1 VKLILTEDV
10 PNLGS
15 LGDTIDVKSG
25 YGRNYLL
32 PKGIAL
38 LATGRVSKEL
48 QHRIQHLNK
57 LREGKIELAHE
68 QAEKLKTVKIE
79 VVRKSGPGGRLYG
92 SVTNR
97 DLKELLKE
105 KEFDV
110 ERRSIQ
116 LNSPIRNIGLHEFTV
131 RVHSEVSVNMQIK
144 VTGDSDESAVQTAAV
159 DEPKD
164 KNTDEKIVDSEELE
178 KLEKLEELE
187 ELEEFERLEEFEGLE
202 ELDKLEELE
211 EH

>member
-1 VKLILTEDV
+1 MKLILTEDV

-57 LREGKIELAHE
+57 LREGKIELANE
-68 QAEKLKTVKIE
+68 QAEKLKTVKLE
-79 VVRKSGPGGRLYG
+79 VVRKSGPGGRLFG

-110 ERRSIQ
+110 ERRSIL

-131 RVHSEVSVNMQIK
+131 RVHSEVSVNIQIK
-144 VTGDSDESAVQTAAV
+144 VTGDSDESAVKTVAV

-164 KNTDEKIVDSEELE
+164 KNADEKNVDSEELE
-178 KLEKLEELE
+178 KLEELE
-187 ELEEFERLEEFEGLE
+187 GLEGLE
-202 ELDKLEELE
+202 EHETDE
-211 EH
+211 

>member
-1 VKLILTEDV
+1 MKLILTEDV

-79 VVRKSGPGGRLYG
+79 VVRKSGPGGRLFG
-92 SVTNR
+92 SVTSR

-105 KEFDV
+105 KDFDV
-110 ERRSIQ
+110 ERRTIQ
-116 LNSPIRNIGLHEFTV
+116 LNSPIRNIGVHEFTV

-144 VTGDSDESAVQTAAV
+144 VTGDSDETAVKTVAV
-159 DEPKD
+159 HEPKD
-164 KNTDEKIVDSEELE
+164 KNADEKNVDSEELE
-178 KLEKLEELE
+178 ELEKLEELE
-187 ELEEFERLEEFEGLE
+187 ELEEHETDE
-202 ELDKLEELE
+202 
-211 EH
+211 

>member
-1 VKLILTEDV
+1 MKLILTEDV

-68 QAEKLKTVKIE
+68 QAEKLKTVKLE
-79 VVRKSGPGGRLYG
+79 VIRKSGPGGRLFG

-97 DLKELLKE
+97 DLKDLLKE

-110 ERRSIQ
+110 ERRSIL

-144 VTGDSDESAVQTAAV
+144 VTGDSDESAVKTVAV

-164 KNTDEKIVDSEELE
+164 KNADEKNVDSEELE
-178 KLEKLEELE
+178 KLEEL
-187 ELEEFERLEEFEGLE
+187 EGLE
-202 ELDKLEELE
+202 EHETDE
-211 EH
+211 

>member
-57 LREGKIELAHE
+57 LREGKIELANE
-68 QAEKLKTVKIE
+68 QAEKLKTVKLE
-79 VVRKSGPGGRLYG
+79 VVRKSGPGGKLFG

-110 ERRSIQ
+110 ERRSIL

-131 RVHSEVSVNMQIK
+131 RVHSEVSVNIQIK
-144 VTGDSDESAVQTAAV
+144 VTGDSDESAVKTVAV

-164 KNTDEKIVDSEELE
+164 KNADEKNVDSEELE
-178 KLEKLEELE
+178 KLEELE
-187 ELEEFERLEEFEGLE
+187 GLEGLE
-202 ELDKLEELE
+202 EHETDE
-211 EH
+211 

>member
-1 VKLILTEDV
+1 MKLILTEDV

-79 VVRKSGPGGRLYG
+79 VVRKSGPGGRLFG

-144 VTGDSDESAVQTAAV
+144 VTGDSDESAVKTVAV
-159 DEPKD
+159 DELKD
-164 KNTDEKIVDSEELE
+164 KNADEKNIDSEELE
-178 KLEKLEELE
+178 ELEKLEELE
-187 ELEEFERLEEFEGLE
+187 ELEEHETDE
-202 ELDKLEELE
+202 
-211 EH
+211 

>member
-79 VVRKSGPGGRLYG
+79 VVRKSGPGGRLFG

-144 VTGDSDESAVQTAAV
+144 VTGDSDESAVKTVAV

-164 KNTDEKIVDSEELE
+164 KNADEKNVDSEELE
-178 KLEKLEELE
+178 ELEKLEELE
-187 ELEEFERLEEFEGLE
+187 ELEEHETDE
-202 ELDKLEELE
+202 
-211 EH
+211 

>member
-79 VVRKSGPGGRLYG
+79 VVRKSGPGGRLFG

-144 VTGDSDESAVQTAAV
+144 VTGDSDESAVKTVAV
-159 DEPKD
+159 DELKD
-164 KNTDEKIVDSEELE
+164 KNADEKNIDSEELE
-178 KLEKLEELE
+178 ELEKLEELE
-187 ELEEFERLEEFEGLE
+187 ELEKLE
-202 ELDKLEELE
+202 ELEELEKLEELE
-211 EH
+211 EHETDE

>member
-1 VKLILTEDV
+1 MKLILTEDV

-68 QAEKLKTVKIE
+68 QAEKLKTVKLE
-79 VVRKSGPGGRLYG
+79 VVRKSGPGGRLFG

-144 VTGDSDESAVQTAAV
+144 VTGDSDEPAVKTVAV
-159 DEPKD
+159 DELKD
-164 KNTDEKIVDSEELE
+164 KNADEKNIDSEELE
-178 KLEKLEELE
+178 ELEKLEELE
-187 ELEEFERLEEFEGLE
+187 EHETDE
-202 ELDKLEELE
+202 
-211 EH
+211 

>member
-1 VKLILTEDV
+1 MKLILTEDV

-38 LATGRVSKEL
+38 LATGSVSKEL

-68 QAEKLKTVKIE
+68 QAEKLKTVKLE
-79 VVRKSGPGGRLYG
+79 VVRRSGPGGRLFG

-144 VTGDSDESAVQTAAV
+144 VTGDSNESAVKTAAV
-159 DEPKD
+159 EEPKD
-164 KNTDEKIVDSEELE
+164 KNADEKNVDSEE
-178 KLEKLEELE
+178 LEKLEELE
-187 ELEEFERLEEFEGLE
+187 ELEEHETDE
-202 ELDKLEELE
+202 
-211 EH
+211 

>member
-1 VKLILTEDV
+1 MKLILTEDV

-48 QHRIQHLNK
+48 QHRLQHLNK

-79 VVRKSGPGGRLYG
+79 VVRKSGPGGRLFG

-144 VTGDSDESAVQTAAV
+144 VTGDSDESAVKTVAV
-159 DEPKD
+159 DELKD
-164 KNTDEKIVDSEELE
+164 KNADEKNIDSEELE
-178 KLEKLEELE
+178 ELEKLEELE
-187 ELEEFERLEEFEGLE
+187 ELEEHETDE
-202 ELDKLEELE
+202 
-211 EH
+211 

>member
-1 VKLILTEDV
+1 MKLILTEDV

-68 QAEKLKTVKIE
+68 QVEKLKTVKLE
-79 VVRKSGPGGRLYG
+79 VVRKSGPGGRLFG

-144 VTGDSDESAVQTAAV
+144 VTGDSDESAVKTVAV
-159 DEPKD
+159 DELKD
-164 KNTDEKIVDSEELE
+164 KNADEKNIDSEELE
-178 KLEKLEELE
+178 ELEKLEELE
-187 ELEEFERLEEFEGLE
+187 ELEEHETDE
-202 ELDKLEELE
+202 
-211 EH
+211 

>member
-1 VKLILTEDV
+1 MKLILTEDV

-25 YGRNYLL
+25 FGRNYLL

-68 QAEKLKTVKIE
+68 QAEKLKTVKLE
-79 VVRKSGPGGRLYG
+79 VVRKSGPGGRLFG

-144 VTGDSDESAVQTAAV
+144 VTGDSDESAVKTAAV

-164 KNTDEKIVDSEELE
+164 KNADEKNVDSEELE
-178 KLEKLEELE
+178 ELEKLEELE
-187 ELEEFERLEEFEGLE
+187 ELEEL
-202 ELDKLEELE
+202 
-211 EH
+211 

>member
-38 LATGRVSKEL
+38 LATGKVSKEL

-79 VVRKSGPGGRLYG
+79 VVRKSGPGGRLFG

-144 VTGDSDESAVQTAAV
+144 VTGDSDESAVKTVAV

-164 KNTDEKIVDSEELE
+164 KNADEKNIDSDE
-178 KLEKLEELE
+178 LEKLEELE
-187 ELEEFERLEEFEGLE
+187 ELEEHETDE
-202 ELDKLEELE
+202 
-211 EH
+211 

>member
-1 VKLILTEDV
+1 MKLILTEDV

-57 LREGKIELAHE
+57 LREGKIELANE
-68 QAEKLKTVKIE
+68 QAEKLKTVKLE
-79 VVRKSGPGGRLYG
+79 VVRKSGPGGKLFG

-110 ERRSIQ
+110 ERRSIL

-131 RVHSEVSVNMQIK
+131 RVHSEVSVNIQIK
-144 VTGDSDESAVQTAAV
+144 VTGDSDESAVKTVAV

-164 KNTDEKIVDSEELE
+164 KNADEKNVDSEE
-178 KLEKLEELE
+178 LEKLEELE
-187 ELEEFERLEEFEGLE
+187 ELEEFK
-202 ELDKLEELE
+202 KLEEAEKLAGPE
-211 EH
+211 TC

>member
-1 VKLILTEDV
+1 MKLILTEDV

-25 YGRNYLL
+25 FGRNYLL

-79 VVRKSGPGGRLYG
+79 VVRKSGPGGRLFG

-144 VTGDSDESAVQTAAV
+144 VTGDSDESAVKTVAV
-159 DEPKD
+159 DELKD
-164 KNTDEKIVDSEELE
+164 KNADEKNIDSEELE
-178 KLEKLEELE
+178 ELEKLEELE
-187 ELEEFERLEEFEGLE
+187 EHETDE
-202 ELDKLEELE
+202 
-211 EH
+211 

>member
-1 VKLILTEDV
+1 MKLILTEDV

-68 QAEKLKTVKIE
+68 QAEKLKTVKLE
-79 VVRKSGPGGRLYG
+79 VIRKSGPGGRLFG

-97 DLKELLKE
+97 DLKDLLKE

-110 ERRSIQ
+110 ERRSIL

-144 VTGDSDESAVQTAAV
+144 VTGDSDESAVKTVAV

-164 KNTDEKIVDSEELE
+164 KIADEKNVDSEELE
-178 KLEKLEELE
+178 KLEEL
-187 ELEEFERLEEFEGLE
+187 EGLE
-202 ELDKLEELE
+202 EHETDE
-211 EH
+211 

>member
-1 VKLILTEDV
+1 MKLILTEDV

-79 VVRKSGPGGRLYG
+79 VVRKSGPGGRLFG

-144 VTGDSDESAVQTAAV
+144 VTGDSDESAVKTAAV

-164 KNTDEKIVDSEELE
+164 KIAAEKNVDSEELE
-178 KLEKLEELE
+178 ELEELEKLEELE
-187 ELEEFERLEEFEGLE
+187 EHETDE
-202 ELDKLEELE
+202 
-211 EH
+211 

>member
-1 VKLILTEDV
+1 MKLILTEDV

-38 LATGRVSKEL
+38 LATGMVSKEL

-68 QAEKLKTVKIE
+68 QAEKLKTVKLE
-79 VVRKSGPGGRLYG
+79 VIRKSGPGGRLFG

-97 DLKELLKE
+97 DLKDLLKE

-110 ERRSIQ
+110 ERRSIL

-144 VTGDSDESAVQTAAV
+144 VTGDSDESAVKTVAV

-164 KNTDEKIVDSEELE
+164 KNADEKNVDSEELE
-178 KLEKLEELE
+178 KLEEL
-187 ELEEFERLEEFEGLE
+187 EGLE
-202 ELDKLEELE
+202 EHETDE
-211 EH
+211 

>member
-1 VKLILTEDV
+1 MKLILTEDV

-25 YGRNYLL
+25 FGRNYLL

-79 VVRKSGPGGRLYG
+79 VVRKSGPGGRLFG

-144 VTGDSDESAVQTAAV
+144 VTGDSDESAVKTVAV
-159 DEPKD
+159 DELKD
-164 KNTDEKIVDSEELE
+164 KNADEKNIDSEELE
-178 KLEKLEELE
+178 EHEKLEELE
-187 ELEEFERLEEFEGLE
+187 EHETDE
-202 ELDKLEELE
+202 
-211 EH
+211 

>member
-1 VKLILTEDV
+1 MKLILTEDV

-68 QAEKLKTVKIE
+68 QAEKLKTVKLE
-79 VVRKSGPGGRLYG
+79 VVRKSGPGGRLFG

-144 VTGDSDESAVQTAAV
+144 VTGDSDESAVKTVAV

-164 KNTDEKIVDSEELE
+164 KNADEKNVDSEELE
-178 KLEKLEELE
+178 ELEKLEELE
-187 ELEEFERLEEFEGLE
+187 EHETDE
-202 ELDKLEELE
+202 
-211 EH
+211 

>member
-25 YGRNYLL
+25 FGRNYLL

-68 QAEKLKTVKIE
+68 QAEKLKTVKLE
-79 VVRKSGPGGRLYG
+79 VVRKSGPGGRLFG

-144 VTGDSDESAVQTAAV
+144 VTGDSDESAVKQATV

-164 KNTDEKIVDSEELE
+164 KNSDEKNVDSEELE
-178 KLEKLEELE
+178 KLEKLEVLEELEKLEELE
-187 ELEEFERLEEFEGLE
+187 ELEEHETDE
-202 ELDKLEELE
+202 
-211 EH
+211 

>member
-57 LREGKIELAHE
+57 LREGKIELANE
-68 QAEKLKTVKIE
+68 QAEKLKTVKLE
-79 VVRKSGPGGRLYG
+79 VVRKSGPGGKLFG

-110 ERRSIQ
+110 ERRSIL

-131 RVHSEVSVNMQIK
+131 RVHSEVSVNIQIK
-144 VTGDSDESAVQTAAV
+144 VTGDSDESAVKKVAV

-164 KNTDEKIVDSEELE
+164 KNADEKNVDSEELE
-178 KLEKLEELE
+178 KLEEL
-187 ELEEFERLEEFEGLE
+187 EGLE
-202 ELDKLEELE
+202 EHETDE
-211 EH
+211 

>member
-25 YGRNYLL
+25 FGRNYLL

-79 VVRKSGPGGRLYG
+79 VVRKSGPGGRLFG

-144 VTGDSDESAVQTAAV
+144 VTGDSDESAVKTVAV
-159 DEPKD
+159 DELKD
-164 KNTDEKIVDSEELE
+164 KNADEKNIDSEELE
-178 KLEKLEELE
+178 ELEKLEELE
-187 ELEEFERLEEFEGLE
+187 EHETDE
-202 ELDKLEELE
+202 
-211 EH
+211 

>member
-1 VKLILTEDV
+1 MKLILTEDV

-25 YGRNYLL
+25 FGRNYLL

-68 QAEKLKTVKIE
+68 QAEKLKTVKLE
-79 VVRKSGPGGRLYG
+79 VVRKSGPGGRLFG

-144 VTGDSDESAVQTAAV
+144 VTGDSDESAVKTVAV
-159 DEPKD
+159 DELKD
-164 KNTDEKIVDSEELE
+164 KNADEKNIDSEELE
-178 KLEKLEELE
+178 ELEKLEELE
-187 ELEEFERLEEFEGLE
+187 EHETDE
-202 ELDKLEELE
+202 
-211 EH
+211 

>member
-1 VKLILTEDV
+1 MKLILTEDV

-68 QAEKLKTVKIE
+68 QAEKLKTVKLE
-79 VVRKSGPGGRLYG
+79 VVRKSGPGGRLFG

-144 VTGDSDESAVQTAAV
+144 VTGDSDESAVKTAAV

-164 KNTDEKIVDSEELE
+164 KNADEKNVDSEELE
-178 KLEKLEELE
+178 KLEELE
-187 ELEEFERLEEFEGLE
+187 A
-202 ELDKLEELE
+202 LEELE
-211 EH
+211 EHETDE

>member
-1 VKLILTEDV
+1 MKLILTEDV

-79 VVRKSGPGGRLYG
+79 VVRKSGPGGRLFG

-144 VTGDSDESAVQTAAV
+144 VTGDSEESAVKAAAV

-164 KNTDEKIVDSEELE
+164 KNADEKNVDSEELE
-178 KLEKLEELE
+178 KLEEL
-187 ELEEFERLEEFEGLE
+187 EGLE
-202 ELDKLEELE
+202 EHETDE
-211 EH
+211 

>member
-1 VKLILTEDV
+1 MKLILTEDV

-57 LREGKIELAHE
+57 LREGKIELANE
-68 QAEKLKTVKIE
+68 QAEKLKTVKLE
-79 VVRKSGPGGRLYG
+79 VVRKSGPGGKLFG

-110 ERRSIQ
+110 ERRSIL

-131 RVHSEVSVNMQIK
+131 RVHSEVSVNIQIK
-144 VTGDSDESAVQTAAV
+144 VTGDSDESAVKTVAV

-164 KNTDEKIVDSEELE
+164 KNADEKNVDSEELE
-178 KLEKLEELE
+178 KLEEL
-187 ELEEFERLEEFEGLE
+187 EGLE
-202 ELDKLEELE
+202 ELETDE
-211 EH
+211 

>member
-1 VKLILTEDV
+1 MKLILTEDV

-57 LREGKIELAHE
+57 LREGKIELANE
-68 QAEKLKTVKIE
+68 QAEKLKTVKLE
-79 VVRKSGPGGRLYG
+79 VVRKSGPGGRLFG

-110 ERRSIQ
+110 ERRSIL

-144 VTGDSDESAVQTAAV
+144 VTGDSDESAAKTVAV

-164 KNTDEKIVDSEELE
+164 KNADEKNIDSEELE
-178 KLEKLEELE
+178 KLEELE
-187 ELEEFERLEEFEGLE
+187 GLEGLE
-202 ELDKLEELE
+202 EHETDE
-211 EH
+211 

>member
-1 VKLILTEDV
+1 MKLILTEDV

-79 VVRKSGPGGRLYG
+79 VVRKSGPGGRLFG

-144 VTGDSDESAVQTAAV
+144 VTGDSDESAVKTVAV
-159 DEPKD
+159 DELKD
-164 KNTDEKIVDSEELE
+164 KNADEKNIDSEELE
-178 KLEKLEELE
+178 ELEKLEELE
-187 ELEEFERLEEFEGLE
+187 ELEEHETEE
-202 ELDKLEELE
+202 
-211 EH
+211 

>member
-1 VKLILTEDV
+1 MKLILTEDV

-68 QAEKLKTVKIE
+68 QAEKLKTVKLE
-79 VVRKSGPGGRLYG
+79 VVRKSGPGGRLFG

-144 VTGDSDESAVQTAAV
+144 VTGDSDESAVKTVAV
-159 DEPKD
+159 VEPKD
-164 KNTDEKIVDSEELE
+164 KNADEKNVDSEELE
-178 KLEKLEELE
+178 KLEEL
-187 ELEEFERLEEFEGLE
+187 EGLE
-202 ELDKLEELE
+202 EHETDE
-211 EH
+211 

>member
-1 VKLILTEDV
+1 MKLILTEDV

-57 LREGKIELAHE
+57 LREGKIELANE
-68 QAEKLKTVKIE
+68 QAEKLKTVKLE
-79 VVRKSGPGGRLYG
+79 VVRKSGPGGRLFG

-110 ERRSIQ
+110 ERRSIL

-144 VTGDSDESAVQTAAV
+144 VTGDSDEPAVKTVAV
-159 DEPKD
+159 DELKD
-164 KNTDEKIVDSEELE
+164 KNADEKNIDSEELE
-178 KLEKLEELE
+178 ELEKLEELE
-187 ELEEFERLEEFEGLE
+187 ELEEHETDE
-202 ELDKLEELE
+202 
-211 EH
+211 

>member
-1 VKLILTEDV
+1 MKLILTEDV

-38 LATGRVSKEL
+38 LATGSVSKEL

-79 VVRKSGPGGRLYG
+79 VVRKSGPGGRLFG

-144 VTGDSDESAVQTAAV
+144 VTGDSDESAVKTVAV
-159 DEPKD
+159 DELKD
-164 KNTDEKIVDSEELE
+164 KNADEKNIDSEELE
-178 KLEKLEELE
+178 ELEKLEELE
-187 ELEEFERLEEFEGLE
+187 ELEEHETDE
-202 ELDKLEELE
+202 
-211 EH
+211 

>member
-1 VKLILTEDV
+1 MKLILTEDV

-68 QAEKLKTVKIE
+68 QAEKLKTVKLE
-79 VVRKSGPGGRLYG
+79 VVRKSGPGGRLFG

-144 VTGDSDESAVQTAAV
+144 VTGDSDESAVKKAAV
-159 DEPKD
+159 NEPRD
-164 KNTDEKIVDSEELE
+164 KNADEKIVDSEELE
-178 KLEKLEELE
+178 KLEELE
-187 ELEEFERLEEFEGLE
+187 ELEEHETDE
-202 ELDKLEELE
+202 
-211 EH
+211 

>member
-1 VKLILTEDV
+1 MKLILTEDV

-15 LGDTIDVKSG
+15 LGDIIDVKSG

-38 LATGRVSKEL
+38 LASGRVSKEL

-68 QAEKLKTVKIE
+68 QAEKLKTVKLE
-79 VVRKSGPGGRLYG
+79 VVRKSGPGGRLFG

-105 KEFDV
+105 KEFYV

-116 LNSPIRNIGLHEFTV
+116 LNSPIRSIGLHEFSV

-144 VTGDSDESAVQTAAV
+144 VTGDSNESAVKTAAV
-159 DEPKD
+159 EEPKD
-164 KNTDEKIVDSEELE
+164 NNNADEKNVDSEELE
-178 KLEKLEELE
+178 KLE
-187 ELEEFERLEEFEGLE
+187 
-202 ELDKLEELE
+202 ELE
-211 EH
+211 EHETDE

>member
-1 VKLILTEDV
+1 MKLILTEDV

-25 YGRNYLL
+25 FGRNYLL

-68 QAEKLKTVKIE
+68 QAEKLRTVKLE
-79 VVRKSGPGGRLYG
+79 VVRKSGPGGRLFG

-97 DLKELLKE
+97 DLKDLLKE

-144 VTGDSDESAVQTAAV
+144 VTGDSDEPAVKTVAV
-159 DEPKD
+159 DELKD
-164 KNTDEKIVDSEELE
+164 KNADEKNIDSEELE
-178 KLEKLEELE
+178 ELEKLEELE
-187 ELEEFERLEEFEGLE
+187 ELEEHETDE
-202 ELDKLEELE
+202 
-211 EH
+211 

>member
-1 VKLILTEDV
+1 MKLILTEDV

-68 QAEKLKTVKIE
+68 QAEKLKTVKLE
-79 VVRKSGPGGRLYG
+79 VVRKSGPGGKLFG

-97 DLKELLKE
+97 DLKDLLKE

-110 ERRSIQ
+110 ERRSIL

-144 VTGDSDESAVQTAAV
+144 VTGDSDESAVKTVAV

-164 KNTDEKIVDSEELE
+164 KNADEKNVDSEELE
-178 KLEKLEELE
+178 KLEEL
-187 ELEEFERLEEFEGLE
+187 EGLE
-202 ELDKLEELE
+202 EHETDE
-211 EH
+211 

>member
-1 VKLILTEDV
+1 MKLILTEDV

-68 QAEKLKTVKIE
+68 QAEKLKTVKLE
-79 VVRKSGPGGRLYG
+79 VIRKSGPGGRLFG

-97 DLKELLKE
+97 DLKDLLKE

-110 ERRSIQ
+110 ERRSIL

-144 VTGDSDESAVQTAAV
+144 VTGDSDESAVKTVAV

-164 KNTDEKIVDSEELE
+164 KNADEKNVDSEELE
-178 KLEKLEELE
+178 KLEEL
-187 ELEEFERLEEFEGLE
+187 EGLE
-202 ELDKLEELE
+202 ELETDE
-211 EH
+211 

>member
-1 VKLILTEDV
+1 MKLILTEDV

-57 LREGKIELAHE
+57 LREGKIELANE
-68 QAEKLKTVKIE
+68 QAEKLKTVKLE
-79 VVRKSGPGGRLYG
+79 VIRKSGPGGRLFG

-97 DLKELLKE
+97 DLKDLLKE

-110 ERRSIQ
+110 ERRSIL

-144 VTGDSDESAVQTAAV
+144 VTGDSDESAVKTVAV

-164 KNTDEKIVDSEELE
+164 KNADEKNVDSEELE
-178 KLEKLEELE
+178 KLEEL
-187 ELEEFERLEEFEGLE
+187 EGLE
-202 ELDKLEELE
+202 EHETDE
-211 EH
+211 

>member
-1 VKLILTEDV
+1 MKLILTEDV

-68 QAEKLKTVKIE
+68 QAEKLKTVKLE
-79 VVRKSGPGGRLYG
+79 VLRKSGPGGRLFG

-144 VTGDSDESAVQTAAV
+144 VTGDSDESAVKTVAV
-159 DEPKD
+159 DELKD
-164 KNTDEKIVDSEELE
+164 KNADEKNIDSEELE
-178 KLEKLEELE
+178 ELEKLEELE
-187 ELEEFERLEEFEGLE
+187 ELEEHETDE
-202 ELDKLEELE
+202 
-211 EH
+211 